1 MEKKTFNT
9 FRDFIYQASGI
20 SLGAN
25 KEALVCARVSKRM
38 RATGIQDYDAYLD
51 YVMRDAAGEEVVR
64 LLDAISTNV
73 TSFFREPEHFD
84 FVHTVM
90 RRWLDEGQRRFRFWS
105 AASSTGEEPYCL
117 AMTALECA
125 AGQSLDMK
133 ILATDIS
140 TRVLE
145 TARAGV
151 YPAEKLKTVPPA
163 LRQRYFD
170 HCLTGDGAACAARPL
185 LKDRIVFKRL
195 NLSTPPFPMKGPL
208 DLIFCCNVMIY
219 FDNEVR
225 RRLLEEMYRLLKPGG
240 YLIVGHAESLTG
252 MVSRFQTF
260 RPSIYVK

>member
-1 MEKKTFNT
+1 MDKKTFDN
-9 FRDFIYQASGI
+9 FRDFIYQTSGI

-38 RATGIQDYDAYLD
+38 RATGIQDYEAYLD
-51 YVMRDAAGEEVVR
+51 YVMRDVAGGEIVR
-64 LLDAISTNV
+64 LLDVISTNV

-84 FVHTVM
+84 FVNTVM

-125 AGQSLDMK
+125 NGQSMDFK

-145 TARAGV
+145 IAGAGI
-151 YPAEKLKTVPPA
+151 YNAEKLKTVPPA
-163 LRQRYFD
+163 MRQRYFD
-170 HCLTGDGAACAARPL
+170 SRVTADGHVCAARST
-185 LKDRIVFKRL
+185 LKDRIVFRRL
-195 NLSTPPFPMKGPL
+195 NLSAPPFPMKGPL
-208 DLIFCCNVMIY
+208 DIIFCCNVMIY

-252 MVSRFQTF
+252 MVSRFQSF